1 MGKVPQWLTVQIH
14 PDLPTMV
21 MMIWPERELRHFG
34 TISQCLIRVKVI
46 HLHCNDSTDFWHG
59 LSDFVML
66 DSFPPF

>member
-21 MMIWPERELRHFG
+21 MIWPERELRHFG
-34 TISQCLIRVKVI
+34 TISQRRIWVKVI
-46 HLHCNDSTDFWHG
+46 HLHCNDSTGFWHR

-66 DSFPPF
+66 DSFPPI

>member
-21 MMIWPERELRHFG
+21 MIWPERELRHFG
-34 TISQCLIRVKVI
+34 TISQHWIWVKVF

-66 DSFPPF
+66 VSSPPI